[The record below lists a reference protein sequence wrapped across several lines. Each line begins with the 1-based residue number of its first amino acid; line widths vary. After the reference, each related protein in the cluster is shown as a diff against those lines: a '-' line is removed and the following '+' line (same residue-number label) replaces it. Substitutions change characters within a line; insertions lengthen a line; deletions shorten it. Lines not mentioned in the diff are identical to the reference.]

1 MRNQAVSKGNLGRYL
16 FATILPIIFLCFSLA
31 LHCYDQFQLYQ
42 FTKTEIE
49 GVQAIKTLY
58 QALTDLQ
65 KIRGLSQI
73 AHWGQH
79 ARVNQELAD
88 LKKRFLARFKDPGWN
103 NHARMF
109 ALEKETGAVV
119 TKASSLFL
127 LDSSQKN
134 GQEQLFDAYSE
145 LITDILQLM
154 QLTASHSNLILDPEL
169 DTYYL
174 IDVLDLEIPYLA
186 EAIGRVRGMG
196 SGLLA
201 KKEISQ
207 QEKEKLYAFHAAIQ
221 ARIESIQNAQ
231 NIIFKTSDKLKKS
244 LQLLPPELNRVMTP
258 LLKECQ
264 CIEGKISCPG
274 MQPEEFFQLATRAID
289 LLSIPYEKGIIVLTS
304 RLSSRQV
311 NHLWHGALIF
321 VGTGMAIALLLYF
334 NRAFYLYDQK
344 LHQQMENL
352 SITDQLTGLYNRRH
366 FYTVFPRELRK
377 ALRHGEHLFVG
388 LIDVD
393 NFKRFNDTYGHP
405 EGDKVLHAI
414 ATAMRKVLQRAGDYC
429 FRIGGEE
436 FCFLIAEKEHDQ
448 ARLLTE
454 RLLQAIVGLDIDHTG
469 NPQYN
474 IVTVS
479 IGLCQVPDRPDA
491 SLEQV
496 MARVDQALYEAK
508 KQGRNRM
515 VFRKEE
521 QDT

>member
-1 MRNQAVSKGNLGRYL
+1 
-16 FATILPIIFLCFSLA
+16 
-31 LHCYDQFQLYQ
+31 
-42 FTKTEIE
+42 
-49 GVQAIKTLY
+49 
-58 QALTDLQ
+58 
-65 KIRGLSQI
+65 
-73 AHWGQH
+73 
-79 ARVNQELAD
+79 
-88 LKKRFLARFKDPGWN
+88 
-103 NHARMF
+103 
-109 ALEKETGAVV
+109 
-119 TKASSLFL
+119 
-127 LDSSQKN
+127 
-134 GQEQLFDAYSE
+134 
-145 LITDILQLM
+145 
-154 QLTASHSNLILDPEL
+154 
-169 DTYYL
+169 
-174 IDVLDLEIPYLA
+174 
-186 EAIGRVRGMG
+186 MG

-352 SITDQLTGLYNRRH
+352 SITDQLTGLHNRRH
-366 FYTVFPRELRK
+366 FHTVFPRELRK

-414 ATAMRKVLQRAGDYC
+414 ATAMQKTLQRAGDYC

-436 FCFLIAEKEHDQ
+436 FCFLIPEKEHDR
-448 ARLLTE
+448 AHLLTK
-454 RLLQAIVGLDIDHTG
+454 RLLQAIVELDIEHTG
-469 NPQYN
+469 NPPYN

-479 IGLCQVPDRPDA
+479 IGLCQVPDKPDA

-496 MARVDQALYEAK
+496 MARVDEALYEAK
-508 KQGRNRM
+508 EQGRNRL
-515 VFRKEE
+515 VVIDGK
-521 QDT
+521 TST